1 MSSRPETGEPVV
13 DLRRT
18 VLVTGAPAA
27 KRVVWADT
35 AKGACILLVVL
46 WHVVMKHYLQID
58 WKLSVPLPGAWGTL
72 GEQLLPLR
80 MPLFFAVSGIFA
92 VNAVGRPW
100 RVLGRSKVARFF
112 YLYALWLFIHT
123 MLLAV
128 VDDFDTARA
137 GDALELL
144 EQLTITPSNLW
155 YLYALAL
162 YFAVAK
168 VVRGLPTGRVLV
180 VAFLLSAVASAELLP
195 TPGDRGEVMQNL
207 LFFLAG
213 VRLRPV
219 LERLATA
226 RDRQQLALTGGILV
240 VALAAMELTG
250 SREWFGV
257 RPAVSAVSVVFGVT
271 AAAYLAGWS
280 AVSRPLA
287 TLGSRTLPVY
297 VIHMPVLAL
306 LHQALI
312 SPLSNLDARW
322 QVPVAVAEPVILTAV
337 VVASCLALETVLR
350 KAGAAFLFDL
360 PGRRHPA
367 PSRPAPSRPAPSP
380 ALDAPTVV
388 LPAVGSP
395 VDSATVELPV
405 MPHRTSTELRVAV
418 LFGGRS
424 SEHEVSCASAASVV
438 RYLDRQRYD
447 VTPVRIDLEGRWTV
461 GTDTPEPASLDVR
474 TLVDLT
480 RPGPGTPTTALA
492 SMWTALEQLRH
503 SVDVVFPVLHGRYGE
518 DGTVQSVL
526 ELAGIPYVGSGVLA
540 SAAGLSKDM
549 TKKLLAGA
557 GLTVTRGVVLDEY
570 SEPVSRAEWDQLGLP
585 VFVKPAGGGSSIGV
599 SKVEDWSQLDEAVA
613 LARTSGRK
621 VLVESAV
628 AGREVDVGVLQY
640 PGGSVVAGPP
650 LEIRIADGDGFFSYE
665 AKYRSRQ
672 TVFDVPARL
681 PAEVTGLLQAQ
692 AVEAF
697 HVLGCSG
704 LLRVDFFLPVD
715 AGGHLRPVLNEVNTM
730 PGFTA
735 VSQYPRIWAA
745 AGIEYPDL
753 LDVLIE
759 TALAGKRRP
768 VLAAGREG
776 VC

>member
-1 MSSRPETGEPVV
+1 
-13 DLRRT
+13 
-18 VLVTGAPAA
+18 VTRGPAA
-27 KRVVWADT
+27 QRVVWADT

-58 WKLSVPLPGAWGTL
+58 WKLSVPLPGAWGML
-72 GEQLLPLR
+72 GELLLPLR
-80 MPLFFAVSGIFA
+80 MPLFFAISGMFA

-100 RVLGRSKVARFF
+100 RVLGRSKVAKFF
-112 YLYALWLFIHT
+112 YLYALWLLIHT
-123 MLLAV
+123 MLLAL

-137 GDALELL
+137 GSALELL

-155 YLYALAL
+155 YLYALGL

-168 VVRGLPTGRVLV
+168 AVRGLPTGRVLA
-180 VAFLLSAVASAELLP
+180 VAFLLSAIASAELVP

-219 LERLATA
+219 LERLATS

-240 VALAAMELTG
+240 VAVAAMELTG

-280 AVSRPLA
+280 VVSRPLA
-287 TLGSRTLPVY
+287 VLGSRTLPVY

-312 SPLSNLDARW
+312 SPLSNLDGRW
-322 QVPVAVAEPVILTAV
+322 QVPVAIAGPAVLTAV
-337 VVASCLALETVLR
+337 VVAICLVLETLLR
-350 KAGAAFLFDL
+350 KAGATFLFDL
-360 PGRRHPA
+360 PGRR
-367 PSRPAPSRPAPSP
+367 RRPAPSP
-380 ALDAPTVV
+380 ALDERTVV
-388 LPAVGSP
+388 LPAVRSP
-395 VDSATVELPV
+395 LDSATMELPV
-405 MPHRTSTELRVAV
+405 MPHRTSTKLRVAV

-424 SEHEVSCASAASVV
+424 SEHEVSCASAVSVL
-438 RYLDRQRYD
+438 RHLDRRRYE
-447 VTPVRIDLEGRWTV
+447 VTPVRIDLEGRWTA
-461 GTDTPEPASLDVR
+461 GTDTPDPASLDVG

-480 RPGPGTPTTALA
+480 RPGPGTPTTVLA
-492 SMWTALEQLRH
+492 SMWAALEQLRG
-503 SVDVVFPVLHGRYGE
+503 VDVVFPVLHGRYGE

-526 ELAGIPYVGSGVLA
+526 DLAGIRYVGSGVLA
-540 SAAGLSKDM
+540 SAAGLRKDM

-557 GLTVTRGVVLDEY
+557 GLTVTPGVVLDEHRE
-570 SEPVSRAEWDQLGLP
+570 SVSQAERDRLGLP
-585 VFVKPAGGGSSIGV
+585 VFVKPASGGSSIGV
-599 SKVEDWSQLDEAVA
+599 SKVEDWSRLEEAVA

-650 LEIRIADGDGFFSYE
+650 LEIRIADEQDFFSYQ
-665 AKYRSRQ
+665 AKYHSRQ
-672 TVFDVPARL
+672 TLFDVPARL
-681 PAEVTGLLQAQ
+681 PAEVTTLLQAQ
-692 AVEAF
+692 AVEAY
-697 HVLGCSG
+697 HALGCSG
-704 LLRVDFFLPVD
+704 LLRVDFFLPVT

-730 PGFTA
+730 PGLTA
-735 VSQYPRIWAA
+735 MSQYPRIWRA
-745 AGIEYPDL
+745 AGIEYPNL

-759 TALAGKRRP
+759 TALERKRTPAR
-768 VLAAGREG
+768 AATPAAVR
-776 VC
+776 